1 MKADN
6 VHIDNNTRGDLG
18 RWIGL
23 LLSASAWAAQLQA
36 LYLTSEYGC
45 DGGDFTWNHV
55 VFAVALAFAIVGGII
70 AWRSAPLGKLD
81 AKDLE
86 HKRFLSLLGIVLA
99 VFFSVVITAQWL
111 PTLVGVPCHK

>member
-1 MKADN
+1 MDPAVFACLHFAEGYLMKADN

-45 DGGDFTWNHV
+45 DGGGFTWNDV
-55 VFAVALAFAIVGGII
+55 VFAVRDHPRQGRDQL
-70 AWRSAPLGKLD
+70 WRS
-81 AKDLE
+81 
-86 HKRFLSLLGIVLA
+86 
-99 VFFSVVITAQWL
+99 Q
-111 PTLVGVPCHK
+111 